1 VSIVDRR
8 GEGQVDSFYFRGDD
22 GGAGP
27 EADVEELEQSVSGC
41 VPSAGLLDADSLLHV
56 VLVEA

>member
-1 VSIVDRR
+1 VSIVDL
-8 GEGQVDSFYFRGDD
+8 RGDD